1 MVGQYLKTDVSP
13 TGSIQLGS
21 IGASQLSVGIN
32 PLIFRKYLAFHRLN
46 PFVVDLLKKISNVLL
61 YKSSFFLHIVAYFRL
76 DFKMYLVNEALE

>member
-46 PFVVDLLKKISNVLL
+46 PFVVDLLKKYQTYCCTNQA
-61 YKSSFFLHIVAYFRL
+61 SSYTL
-76 DFKMYLVNEALE
+76 